1 MRIAFG
7 RVKGAE
13 RLMLISVYMPTKN
26 RVELLT
32 RAVNSVL
39 GQTHRDLELWV
50 VDDGST
56 DGTVE
61 YLQRA
66 SVADSRLHFIHNE
79 QSMGAPRARNL
90 AITRS
95 SGEFITGLDD
105 DDSFHEQRLEKLI
118 AAWQRREGRGE
129 KFSCLFTQDVL
140 QAGDHKEVSHKPP
153 RVTYDDLFF
162 YNTIGNQVFTKRA
175 SMIAAGLFDETMPA
189 WQDLDMFMRLL
200 RTCGPALLVDEPL
213 YTLEVAQRDDRISA
227 SNARIEAAYARLAA
241 KVADHPQVLQ
251 QGLFLQRFG
260 RLYGYG
266 LRAEDLR
273 RFWQFGLHT
282 RTLKRLGGILARQM
296 SSAVRSRQIAEPSF
310 ASGAPASNPS
320 PLRVLM
326 FPKHSDNPYL
336 NTLTERLEQ
345 RGAHI
350 DDFTYARVLNERYDV
365 LHIHWPDLH
374 LQARSWWRGLAKQV
388 RLALVFALFRKRKG
402 RIVWTVHNLK
412 PHERHHSVSEK
423 VFPIWYP
430 RLCTHV
436 IAMTANGLAAAHE
449 SYPPLKRKASAI
461 IPHGDYR
468 DAYPA
473 APSRRQ
479 ARELLGLDDC
489 FTFLF
494 LGNIRPYKNVPAL
507 IKAFRELPRRNVR
520 LLIVGQPG
528 QRMNV
533 DELTRL
539 IEGDK
544 RIHLRLEFVSDREV
558 PVYMGA
564 ADAVVLPFD
573 SILNSGSVLL
583 ALSFNRP
590 VIAPRLG
597 SLPEIQHR
605 VGLRWLNLYEGPLA
619 ARYLEAAMQRG
630 VIEEGE
636 TADLSAFAWDLI
648 TQQTLD
654 FYGAQPSMT
663 AVAAPHM
670 PHHQHQSASREEQPS
685 GLLRSGRGL

>member
-1 MRIAFG
+1 
-7 RVKGAE
+7 
-13 RLMLISVYMPTKN
+13 MLVSIYMPTKN

-32 RAVNSVL
+32 RAVDSVL
-39 GQTHRDLELWV
+39 RQTHRDLELWV

-66 SVADSRLHFIHNE
+66 SAADPRLHFIRNE
-79 QSMGAPRARNL
+79 HSMGAPRARNV
-90 AITRS
+90 AITHSR
-95 SGEFITGLDD
+95 GEFVTGLDD
-105 DDSFHEQRLEKLI
+105 DDSFHEQRLEKLL
-118 AAWQRREGRGE
+118 AAWQRFEARGE
-129 KFSCLFTQDVL
+129 RFSCLFTQDVL
-140 QAGDHKEVSHKPP
+140 QAGAQRDVSHKPP
-153 RVTYDDLFF
+153 RVTYEDLFF

-200 RTCGPALLVDEPL
+200 RSGGPALLVDEPL

-241 KVADHPQVLQ
+241 KVKDHSSELQ

-273 RFWQFGLHT
+273 GFWKFGLHA
-282 RTLKRLGGILARQM
+282 RTLKRFGGILARQL
-296 SSAVRSRQIAEPSF
+296 SSAVRSRDIAEPSKTNT
-310 ASGAPASNPS
+310 ATPIKSQT
-320 PLRVLM
+320 LRVLM

-336 NTLTERLEQ
+336 NTLTDRLEQ
-345 RGAHI
+345 RGAHV
-350 DDFTYARVLNERYDV
+350 DDFTYARALNERYDV

-374 LQARSWWRGLAKQV
+374 LHARSWWRGLGKQL
-388 RLALVFALFRKRKG
+388 RLAFVFALFRKRKG

-412 PHERHHSVSEK
+412 PHERHDSVSE
-423 VFPIWYP
+423 VMFPIWFP

-436 IAMTANGLAAAHE
+436 IAMTANGLAAAHAM
-449 SYPPLKRKASAI
+449 YPPLRGKASAI

-468 DAYPA
+468 NAYPA
-473 APSRRQ
+473 ARSRSE
-479 ARELLGLDDC
+479 ARKQLGLDDG

-507 IKAFRELPRRNVR
+507 IKTFHELPHRDIR
-520 LLIVGQPG
+520 LVIVGQPG
-528 QRMNV
+528 ERMNV
-533 DELTRL
+533 DELTQL
-539 IEGDK
+539 IADDK
-544 RIHLRLEFVSDREV
+544 RIQLRLEFVADREV
-558 PVYMGA
+558 PLYMGA
-564 ADAVVLPFD
+564 ADSVVLPFD
-573 SILNSGSVLL
+573 SVLNSGSVLL
-583 ALSFNRP
+583 ALSFSRP

-605 VGLRWLNLYEGPLA
+605 VGSHWLNLYDGALSA
-619 ARYLEAAMQRG
+619 KHLEAAMQRG
-630 VIEEGE
+630 HLAENSVP
-636 TADLSAFAWDLI
+636 DLSAFDWDVI

-654 FYGAQPSMT
+654 FYGAQPLAT
-663 AVAAPHM
+663 TVEAAHVSRP
-670 PHHQHQSASREEQPS
+670 HQSVSAEEQPS
-685 GLLRSGRGL
+685 RLLRSGPGL